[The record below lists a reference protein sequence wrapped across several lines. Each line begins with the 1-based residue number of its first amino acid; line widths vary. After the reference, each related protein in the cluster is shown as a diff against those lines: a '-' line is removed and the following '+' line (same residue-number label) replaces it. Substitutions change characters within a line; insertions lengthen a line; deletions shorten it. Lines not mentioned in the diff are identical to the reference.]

1 MILLLVTSSVYFIG
15 GETGNG
21 SFMVSAIIL
30 ITIISIYQDSRS
42 RNALEKLKEYA
53 QPRCTVIR
61 EGEVCEIKSEDLAVG
76 DSLMVEEGTSIT
88 ADGVIVR
95 SNDFSVNESILTD
108 ESLSIYKDAEKEGNL
123 VYSGTSVVSGLAIA
137 TITSIGM
144 KIRSGKIGKSLAGID
159 EEKTPLEVQITNFV
173 KKMVII
179 GAIVFVIVWAINYFC
194 SFSAGDSLIKVLTL
208 AMSILP
214 EEIPVAFTSFMALG
228 AWRLMKMGVIVKQ
241 MKTVETLGRATVI
254 CMDKTGT
261 ITQNQMSLERL
272 YLAESGKVIDPENE
286 FNDEVVQLIRLSMW
300 ASEPIP
306 FDPTKS
312 SSA

>member
-1 MILLLVTSSVYFIG
+1 
-15 GETGNG
+15 
-21 SFMVSAIIL
+21 
-30 ITIISIYQDSRS
+30 
-42 RNALEKLKEYA
+42 
-53 QPRCTVIR
+53 
-61 EGEVCEIKSEDLAVG
+61 
-76 DSLMVEEGTSIT
+76 
-88 ADGVIVR
+88 
-95 SNDFSVNESILTD
+95 
-108 ESLSIYKDAEKEGNL
+108 
-123 VYSGTSVVSGLAIA
+123 
-137 TITSIGM
+137 
-144 KIRSGKIGKSLAGID
+144 
-159 EEKTPLEVQITNFV
+159 
-173 KKMVII
+173 MVII